1 MADPLQR
8 KSKIIS
14 RRFMVALG
22 LIIGPREPDCAC
34 SSVCVCVC
42 ACVYRVVFFFL
53 TGPHFL
59 VLLAKSFVAFLLKWL
74 LTPISFSSV
83 PRLLATYFTT
93 DT

>member
-42 ACVYRVVFFFL
+42 ACVCVCVRVCVC
-53 TGPHFL
+53 
-59 VLLAKSFVAFLLKWL
+59 VCACVCARACVA
-74 LTPISFSSV
+74 
-83 PRLLATYFTT
+83 
-93 DT
+93 